1 MDMFKV
7 MNAVQNPQATLMQ
20 YAMQGMIAQHP
31 EQWKQAQQMFAGK
44 TKSEQLK
51 ALRKLYKER
60 GMDLDAV
67 AKQYGVQ
74 I

>member
-1 MDMFKV
+1 MDVFQA
-7 MNAVQNPQATLMQ
+7 MNAMQNPQATLMQ
-20 YAMQGMIAQHP
+20 YAMQGMIAQHS
-31 EQWKQAQQMFAGK
+31 EQWQQTQQMFAGK
-44 TKSEQLK
+44 TKAEQLK

-60 GMDLDAV
+60 GMDLDVV